1 MSYGTFSLR
10 WCRLTLIGLG
20 CCCAGLWLALWWRG
34 GSMRLRRVQGFAVR
48 LYLLPFDLIVSD
60 NLENPKL
67 CHAELWHRRRHFLW
81 ERINVRS
88 YYPDHPS
95 IVLYPYKKWY
105 DKGNL
110 TNLFKS
116 RFMFPCAKFLFKGTL
131 WVLVIQIYDKT
142 MTKHFIHVFFLMWS
156 CAHFFFT

>member
-1 MSYGTFSLR
+1 MHKSLYLKVTTPHDWNMSYGTFSLR

-67 CHAELWHRRRHFLW
+67 CHAELWHT
-81 ERINVRS
+81 EEGISSVRDS
-88 YYPDHPS
+88 TLGVTTQIILPS
-95 IVLYPYKKWY
+95 TYI
-105 DKGNL
+105 L
-110 TNLFKS
+110 TKS
-116 RFMFPCAKFLFKGTL
+116 SMIGATSLIFSNQDSFYVKS
-131 WVLVIQIYDKT
+131 
-142 MTKHFIHVFFLMWS
+142 FFLRGHS
-156 CAHFFFT
+156 RL